1 MLSVV
6 FAVVAIISHLDF
18 FIVGAFAC
26 LISYAARPTEVVGTF
41 FNSSYM
47 CALGDW
53 SYSIYLWHAPA
64 HYAIMA
70 TLAAIGYP
78 VSKLNLANARLVLFA
93 TIFVVVGLSSL
104 SYRYVEV
111 PARRSIRSSLLARSH
126 RHTAYK
132 DTSLN

>member
-6 FAVVAIISHLDF
+6 FAVVAIISRLDL
-18 FIVGAFAC
+18 FIIGVFAC
-26 LISYAARPTEVVGTF
+26 VIYYAARPADAVGKLLD
-41 FNSSYM
+41 SSYM
-47 CALGDW
+47 RTLGDW

-64 HYAIMA
+64 HYTIMA

-93 TIFVVVGLSSL
+93 TIFGVVGLSSL

-111 PARRSIRSSLLARSH
+111 PARRSIRSSLLARSR
-126 RHTAYK
+126 RHTACK